1 MILFD
6 CSVVPVP
13 GLPDDAVPVPAPM
26 DDDMDSDDDLDARIY
41 GKKADRI
48 GNKTAEEEV
57 ATYLKEDP
65 ADPKQSTLAWWHLKR
80 STYPR
85 LNRLAMDYLA
95 IQGSSTASEREF
107 SKSGRVLGKDRAM
120 MSAKTLE
127 ALMLTKAWNQYS
139 KLYVTPA

>member
-1 MILFD
+1 LILFD

-65 ADPKQSTLAWWHLKR
+65 PEAVDA
-80 STYPR
+80 R
-85 LNRLAMDYLA
+85 LVA
-95 IQGSSTASEREF
+95 
-107 SKSGRVLGKDRAM
+107 
-120 MSAKTLE
+120 LE
-127 ALMLTKAWNQYS
+127 T
-139 KLYVTPA
+139 LYVSAAEPPCNGLFGHSRILHGLGA